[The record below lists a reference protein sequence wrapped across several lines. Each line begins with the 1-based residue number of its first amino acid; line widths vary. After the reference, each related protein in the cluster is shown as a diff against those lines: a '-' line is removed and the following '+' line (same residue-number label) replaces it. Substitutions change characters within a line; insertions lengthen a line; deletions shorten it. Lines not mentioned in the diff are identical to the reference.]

1 MAHPRHEMGDLR
13 SSTRRLSS
21 LACALCSEGLDVRR
35 PGVPSTQEARHR
47 GVSGIG
53 GSEAEGLPLRVGNV
67 GRGLTGVVGLGYF
80 AS

>member
-1 MAHPRHEMGDLR
+1 
-13 SSTRRLSS
+13 
-21 LACALCSEGLDVRR
+21 VRR